1 MLLIEF
7 WSGFISFSLTRKMS
21 RADSGLQSTHRF
33 IDVIIGPK
41 LKSLVVL
48 LLYKAVVIASFLP
61 SVIHEI
67 CKFLP
72 RQFVVVVLVLA
83 LKQRVHLYRK
93 CRFVTQQPWGWSY
106 CLMWY
111 QLYSDGNASPV
122 ACWGS
127 CTVWASR
134 PWSRTHP
141 CSCQTPLKDIR
152 KIFNFYIYANFYY
165 LIMLETYWK
174 KWK

>member
-7 WSGFISFSLTRKMS
+7 WSGFMSFSLTRKMS
-21 RADSGLQSTHRF
+21 IADSGLQSTHRF

-48 LLYKAVVIASFLP
+48 LLYKAVVITSFLP

-83 LKQRVHLYRK
+83 LEQRVHLWVK
-93 CRFVTQQPWGWSY
+93 GRFV
-106 CLMWY
+106 
-111 QLYSDGNASPV
+111 
-122 ACWGS
+122 
-127 CTVWASR
+127 
-134 PWSRTHP
+134 
-141 CSCQTPLKDIR
+141 
-152 KIFNFYIYANFYY
+152 
-165 LIMLETYWK
+165 ML
-174 KWK
+174 